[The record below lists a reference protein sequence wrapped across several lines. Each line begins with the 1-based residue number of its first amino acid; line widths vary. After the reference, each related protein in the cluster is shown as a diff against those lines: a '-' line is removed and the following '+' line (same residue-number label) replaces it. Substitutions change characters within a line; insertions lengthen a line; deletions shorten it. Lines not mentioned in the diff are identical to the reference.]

1 MSKQSFTSNDK
12 QNIRSIR
19 GIHDALPDMV
29 QRWIHIENIA
39 CDIFNRYGFDEVRL
53 PILEPTELFVR
64 SVGQKTDIVAK
75 EMYRF
80 IDTGGD
86 DLCLRPEG
94 TAGAVRAW
102 LQAGMARAGGVQR
115 WYYSGAMFRRER
127 PQKGRLRQ
135 FQQIGVEMFG
145 AATATDDAEL
155 LRMAKDL
162 LDALNINARLEL
174 NSLGCELCRP
184 IYHTV
189 LMLFLQIIAA
199 ELCPTCQDRMQ
210 NNPMRV
216 LDCKSKQ
223 CQILL
228 QDAPEMHEYL
238 CDNCDTHFTNLQ
250 QQLHLLDVPFVIN
263 GRIVRGLDYYNRTAF
278 EFIADGL
285 GAQSTVLAGGRYD
298 GLVEQLGGKSTPAV
312 GFALG
317 LERLTMLLTDINPIT
332 TDMAVVAL
340 GVEAQK
346 QALIICHRLRTI
358 GWRVLRCG
366 TSGAK
371 AQFKRANK
379 LGVPQVLVIGDDE
392 LAVGE
397 VTLKNMNNG
406 TQERIS
412 IDKLYAMSAPEK

>member
-12 QNIRSIR
+12 QSIRSIR

-29 QRWIHIENIA
+29 QRWVHIENIA
-39 CDIFNRYGFDEVRL
+39 CNIFKRYGFDEVRL

-64 SVGQKTDIVAK
+64 SVGQKTDIVSK

-80 IDTGGD
+80 IDIGGD

-94 TAGAVRAW
+94 TAGAARAW
-102 LQAGMARAGGVQR
+102 LQAGMSRAGGIQR

-162 LDALNINARLEL
+162 LDELNINARLEL

-184 IYHTV
+184 NYHTA
-189 LMLFLQIIAA
+189 LMQFLQVIAA

-210 NNPMRV
+210 NNTMRV

-223 CQILL
+223 CQALL
-228 QDAPEMHEYL
+228 KDAPEMQKHL
-238 CDNCDTHFTNLQ
+238 CDNCDIHFADLQ
-250 QQLHLLDVPFVIN
+250 QKLELLDVPFVIN

-278 EFIADGL
+278 EFIADDL

-298 GLVEQLGGKSTPAV
+298 GLIEQLGGKATHAV

-317 LERLTMLLTDINPIT
+317 LERLAMLLPDIEPIT

-340 GVEAQK
+340 GIEAQK
-346 QALIICHRLRTI
+346 KALIICHRLRAI
-358 GWRVLRCG
+358 GWRVLSCG

-379 LGVPQVLVIGDDE
+379 LGARQVLVLGDDE
-392 LAVGE
+392 LAAGE
-397 VTLKNMNNG
+397 VTLKNMHNG

-412 IDKLYAMSAPEK
+412 LDKLYVMSVADK